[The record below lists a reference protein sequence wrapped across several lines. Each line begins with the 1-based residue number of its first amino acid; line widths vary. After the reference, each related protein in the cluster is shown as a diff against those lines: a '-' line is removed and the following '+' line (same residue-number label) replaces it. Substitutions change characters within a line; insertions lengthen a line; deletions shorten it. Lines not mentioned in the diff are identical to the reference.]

1 MSAKGLHQ
9 IQWRRVV
16 LTRVHRT
23 RRVSVCET
31 LRKYYGNVEHVE
43 GLENVGK
50 RTPSDPMETVCST
63 RVNQTRHLLV

>member
-1 MSAKGLHQ
+1 MSANGLHQ

-43 GLENVGK
+43 GFARQESIRRATCKFETSRLKVRRNV
-50 RTPSDPMETVCST
+50 T
-63 RVNQTRHLLV
+63 